1 MDVVSAYQILDKSLP
16 GRLDRKS
23 SSLAFSPVENQ
34 LSTSL
39 FLFPNMRNFSLL
51 LTIHC
56 LVISNRGFEQLF
68 ELGLILCS
76 DEREP
81 DTRNLIPAGG
91 LGRWL
96 GTTAV
101 IERIRDLSRSLGSR
115 SNWHSRALGKLNLR
129 GLALRKISS
138 HLRWLRG
145 KLEARLWLRRL
156 QLLLWRCSRVPRELR
171 LQLLLPTRKPS
182 SLGLQLGTSEGC
194 ELRDITGR
202 LGSETRRL
210 RLLRLWLLL
219 AGGVLRVW
227 LL

>member
-1 MDVVSAYQILDKSLP
+1 
-16 GRLDRKS
+16 
-23 SSLAFSPVENQ
+23 
-34 LSTSL
+34 
-39 FLFPNMRNFSLL
+39 MRNLSLL

-68 ELGLILCS
+68 ELGLILCR
-76 DEREP
+76 DKREP
-81 DTRNLIPAGG
+81 DTRNLIPTGG

-96 GTTAV
+96 RTTTV

-129 GLALRKISS
+129 GLALRRISG

-145 KLEARLWLRRL
+145 KLEARLWLWLRRL

-182 SLGLQLGTSEGC
+182 SLGLQLGTSECC

-202 LGSETRRL
+202 LRSETRRL

-219 AGGVLRVW
+219 ARGVLRVW